1 MSQISLQAK
10 PRSGR
15 GKGPA
20 RRLRAEGRFPGIVYG
35 GDAQPCAISLDEHTF
50 EQMLNHG
57 LTQNTLINLEV
68 EGEKEKQIAI
78 LRQLQ
83 RDPVSHRPRHVDLL
97 RVRLDQVVEFEIPVH
112 TEGDCEAIRA
122 GGLLEHIQRTVTVR
136 CKPMDVPEAIVI
148 DISGLDFHKPIHLGD
163 ITLSEGV
170 EAVTDSSA
178 VLLAVIKPRA
188 AVAAG
193 AEAAAEGEELAEGEA
208 PAETAEA
215 AEPEVIGKGKKEEE

>member
-1 MSQISLQAK
+1 MSQISLQVQ

-20 RRLRAEGRFPGIVYG
+20 RRLRAAGRFPGIVYG
-35 GDAQPCAISLDEHTF
+35 GDAQPCAISLDEHIF

-68 EGEKEKQIAI
+68 EGESGKQIAI

-112 TEGDCEAIRA
+112 SKGDCEAIKA
-122 GGLLEHIQRTVTVR
+122 GGLLEHVQRTVTVR
-136 CKPMDVPEAIVI
+136 CKPMDVPEAISV
-148 DISGLDFHKPIHLGD
+148 DISGLDFHQPIHLGE
-163 ITLSEGV
+163 ITLPEGV
-170 EAVTDSSA
+170 EVVTDSSA
-178 VLLAVIKPRA
+178 VLFAVIKPRA

-193 AEAAAEGEELAEGEA
+193 AEAAGEGEA
-208 PAETAEA
+208 PTEAEASAEA
-215 AEPEVIGKGKKEEE
+215 AEATEPEVIGKGKKEEE